1 MVWRT
6 SHHIHR
12 GQQLCKHL
20 MRTMTTRHWLSAVAI
35 GRARVLVLARGL
47 VPGTAELALFL
58 CMIWKHGVCRDF
70 YFSCMQ
76 CKANFSSSS
85 LLPSQFLP
93 APVCPVGLGKPSR
106 GRPACRSGVLCAEE
120 EHNQNEMRDSFSKL
134 SLPLLVLNMA
144 MHTATSMA
152 QRRVLALSFGGLAPP
167 STNAALYRCI
177 GSRTI
182 RAASTSNA
190 AHPLS
195 RRPQLGNK
203 GNNSSSGSRG
213 RQQWS
218 TATAL
223 MLATLTGAA
232 VGMIPEVLAPTTS
245 CILTLLRHF
254 ISSRLIS

>member
-1 MVWRT
+1 MVSVMT
-6 SHHIHR
+6 STSSYIR
-12 GQQLCKHL
+12 
-20 MRTMTTRHWLSAVAI
+20 
-35 GRARVLVLARGL
+35 
-47 VPGTAELALFL
+47 
-58 CMIWKHGVCRDF
+58 
-70 YFSCMQ
+70 
-76 CKANFSSSS
+76 CKANLSSSS

-106 GRPACRSGVLCAEE
+106 GRPACRSGVLWAEE
-120 EHNQNEMRDSFSKL
+120 EHDHNEMRDSFSKL
-134 SLPLLVLNMA
+134 SLPLPVLNMT
-144 MHTATSMA
+144 MNTAISMA
-152 QRRVLALSFGGLAPP
+152 QRRVLALSSGGLAPS

-203 GNNSSSGSRG
+203 GGNASSGSPR

-232 VGMIPEVLAPTTS
+232 VGMIPEVLAPTTIS
-245 CILTLLRHF
+245 YLLTLLRHF